1 VAGLS
6 GSARK
11 RHARRLFAGIAPE
24 YDRMAEVLSF
34 GQNGRW
40 RRFMVSRLGVGPNA
54 RVLDVATG
62 TAGVAVAI
70 VRATGARVVGV
81 DQSPEMLAGGVRAVA
96 EAGVSDRM
104 SFVLGHGERLP
115 FSDGS
120 FDAVSFTYLLRYVDD
135 PPATLRELARVLRP
149 GGTLANLEFL
159 VPPNPAWRAAWV
171 LYTRV
176 GLPVGGLVASREWWK
191 TGRFLGPSI
200 SGFYRR
206 HPLSE
211 QGTWWRDAGIDPVRY
226 RPMSLGGGIVIW
238 GTKSAVGRRAV
249 VPDAPGEPARV

>member
-1 VAGLS
+1 
-6 GSARK
+6 
-11 RHARRLFAGIAPE
+11 
-24 YDRMAEVLSF
+24 
-34 GQNGRW
+34 
-40 RRFMVSRLGVGPNA
+40 MVSRLDVGPGA

-70 VRATGARVVGV
+70 AGRTGAHVVGL
-81 DQSPEMLAGGVRAVA
+81 DQSHEMVAGGRRAVSD
-96 EAGVSDRM
+96 AGVRV
-104 SFVLGHGERLP
+104 SFVLGQGERLP
-115 FSDGS
+115 FDDAA
-120 FDAVSFTYLLRYVDD
+120 FDAVTFTYLLRYVDD

-159 VPPNPAWRAAWV
+159 VPPNPVWRAAWV

-176 GLPVGGLVASREWWK
+176 GLPVGGLVASREWWA

-200 SGFYRR
+200 SGFYRE

-211 QGTWWRDAGIDPVRY
+211 QGGWWRDAGISGVRY

-238 GTKSAVGRRAV
+238 GTKSPTSVDG
-249 VPDAPGEPARV
+249 